1 MKYCPLMSFAKQ
13 YSTEVSCMGENCA
26 FADADGDCL
35 VGQALVAYVTTAA
48 YNSRSVSMAIDK
60 VKGVSYL
67 DYLEEGD

>member
-1 MKYCPLMSFAKQ
+1 
-13 YSTEVSCMGENCA
+13 MGEGCV

-35 VGQALVAYVTTAA
+35 VAQALVAHIATATS
-48 YNSRSVSMAIDK
+48 NSRNASMAVDK